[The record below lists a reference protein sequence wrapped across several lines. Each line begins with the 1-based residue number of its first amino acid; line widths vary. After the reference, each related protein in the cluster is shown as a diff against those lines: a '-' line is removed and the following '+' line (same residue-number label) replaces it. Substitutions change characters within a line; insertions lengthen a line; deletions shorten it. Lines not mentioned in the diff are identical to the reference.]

1 MEPLDDGD
9 ILFILTSL
17 HAGIP
22 AQLMERMVRFN
33 YTLTKDCGVTWGL
46 RGAPWEMNL
55 RDLLRWCQMMK
66 RYSKHGSFEPGRF
79 VSLIYA
85 DRMRTV
91 PDKEKVRFNFSS
103 LRSLTE
109 GSLSTLPKM

>member
-1 MEPLDDGD
+1 MEPLNDED

-17 HAGIP
+17 HPEIP
-22 AQLMERMVRFN
+22 SQLLERMVRFN
-33 YTLTKDCGVTWGL
+33 YALTKDCGITWGL

-55 RDLLRWCQMMK
+55 RDLLRWCQVMK
-66 RYSKHGSFEPGRF
+66 KYSKNGSFESGRF

-91 PDKEKVRFNFSS
+91 LDKEKVVCCN
-103 LRSLTE
+103 TN
-109 GSLSTLPKM
+109 